1 LGTLTLIE
9 YTLLAPALS
18 LSVAVNGENVYRRLI
33 SVGEKV
39 RMLADFDTK
48 EGKLK
53 SRVTV

>member
-18 LSVAVNGENVYRRLI
+18 TRVAVNVEDVYRRLI

-39 RMLADFDTK
+39 RMSADFDTK

-53 SRVTV
+53 LRVTV